1 MELDQA
7 ATSSLVLGLQH
18 RVEELWLSAVVS
30 LHLQTLLGYDGRGRC
45 CEVWCEGDTADIY
58 REEMREWA
66 IRVNWD
72 VSGGAVIR
80 SSCT

>member
-1 MELDQA
+1 MSI
-7 ATSSLVLGLQH
+7 SSGVVCSGLA
-18 RVEELWLSAVVS
+18 RPWLEELWLGAGVS
-30 LHLQTLLGYDGRGRC
+30 LHLQTLLGYDGRGGC